1 VLDTLYGGIAAARR
15 SWYSRPG
22 ASRVRLAAPVISVGN
37 LSVGGTGKT
46 PVVAALAAWLV
57 AEGERPAIL
66 SRGYARRRAPSGAT
80 VVSDGV
86 TVRAGVDLAG
96 DEPLMLARQVPG
108 ACVVVAADRATAGRA
123 AERELG
129 ATVHLLDDG
138 FQHLHLAR
146 DLDIVV
152 TAPGEIAG
160 GRVLP
165 MGRLRE
171 PASALRAADLLVVVG
186 ASVDEADA
194 EARALRV
201 KAACGATRHL
211 GPPVAVPT
219 RGPADAAGRVREAP
233 TRDRPVIAVAG
244 IGRPEGFFDALRA
257 EGWTLAAT
265 LAFPDHHRFGPADL
279 AAVDAA
285 ARAKGAWAIL
295 TTDKDAVRLE
305 GTAAL
310 PVPLWR
316 VPLTLEVRPWERLS
330 AAVRAAMARRRA
342 EVAR

>member
-1 VLDTLYGGIAAARR
+1 MLDSLYGGIAAARR

-46 PVVAALAAWLV
+46 PVVAALAEWLI

-66 SRGYARRRAPSGAT
+66 SRGYARRRAPSGVT

-86 TVRAGVDLAG
+86 AVRAGVEVAG
-96 DEPLMLARQVPG
+96 DEPLMLARQVPR
-108 ACVVVAADRATAGRA
+108 ACVVVAADRADAGRV

-152 TAPGEIAG
+152 TVPGEIAG

-171 PASALRAADLLVVVG
+171 RASALRAADLLLVMG
-186 ASVDEADA
+186 ATAGEAEA
-194 EARALRV
+194 EARGLEV
-201 KAACGATRHL
+201 SAACGASRRL
-211 GPPVAVPT
+211 GVPVAVPT
-219 RGPADAAGRVREAP
+219 RGPADAAGSAREVPA
-233 TRDRPVIAVAG
+233 RGRPVIAVAA
-244 IGRPEGFFDALRA
+244 IGQPQRFFDALEA
-257 EGWTLAAT
+257 DGWTLAHT
-265 LAFPDHHRFGPADL
+265 LAFPDHHWFGPADL
-279 AAVDAA
+279 AAIDAA
-285 ARAKGAWAIL
+285 ARSRGAWAIL

-310 PVPLWR
+310 PVPVWR
-316 VPLTLEVRPWERLS
+316 VPMVLDVAPWERLTGV
-330 AAVRAAMARRRA
+330 VRAAMARRRA
-342 EVAR
+342 EVAG